1 MTATLAKESGQCQR
15 LQDEFPGS
23 PCGEV
28 RAAKGVTAL
37 LCSNIIPVFHRNGNR
52 TAALAK
58 AYSLELR
65 ERVLEAVAAGLSLA
79 EPARKPPHFSQTG
92 SFRPA
97 TNALWATSSSGVG
110 A

>member
-1 MTATLAKESGQCQR
+1 M
-15 LQDEFPGS
+15 
-23 PCGEV
+23 
-28 RAAKGVTAL
+28 
-37 LCSNIIPVFHRNGNR
+37 
-52 TAALAK
+52 AK